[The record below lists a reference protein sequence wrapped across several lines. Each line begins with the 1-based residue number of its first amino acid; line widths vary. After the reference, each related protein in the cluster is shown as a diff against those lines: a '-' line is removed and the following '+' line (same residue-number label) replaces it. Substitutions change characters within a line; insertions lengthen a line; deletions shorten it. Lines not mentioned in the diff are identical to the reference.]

1 MAKLTQL
8 LAPHIT
14 LQEDL
19 APKSETAH
27 GGRLRR
33 MNSVIKE
40 NTGRVFSLNILTILF
55 LMPLIAILIIWLPLA
70 EDKLVADMNF
80 SAGLGIGYGAV
91 DQTLEGI
98 EAIYNL
104 RQLYILCSLAPGLAI
119 FGVGVAGA
127 MQVIRNLM
135 WGVEIKS
142 FKDMLKHFGRGIAR
156 HWYKSVPLF
165 LIGGLIGT
173 SGAYALIEVLKRI
186 ALFGSAGAGYWVWMI
201 LSFVVLFLFVTF
213 LIYCLPMSVCYRF
226 KAKDLIKNSLILDII
241 LILPGVVVSAFLCG
255 IPLIMLAGNIVR
267 YIVYGF
273 YLLFGTSLWLL
284 IITAYGQYAC
294 EGFINRLHE
303 FNTEQENKKAEQERK
318 TQQKQPS
325 GGKQK
330 GNSQVSNYKKKNKS
344 KKGGGIYNPLHGEDK
359 DAPFVSVDKYGNK
372 DGNKR

>member
-8 LAPHIT
+8 LAPHLT
-14 LQEDL
+14 LKEDL

-40 NTGRVFSLNILTILF
+40 NTGRVFSLNILAILF
-55 LMPLIAILIIWLPLA
+55 LMPLIGILIIWMPIA
-70 EDKLVADMNF
+70 EDKLVASMNF

-98 EAIYNL
+98 AAIYNL

-156 HWYKSVPLF
+156 HWYKCVPLF

-186 ALFGSAGAGYWVWMI
+186 ALYGSAGAGYWAWTVI
-201 LSFVVLFLFVTF
+201 SFIVLFLFITF
-213 LIYCLPMSVCYRF
+213 LIYCLPMSVCYKF
-226 KAKDLIKNSLILDII
+226 KAKDLIKNSLILDIV

-267 YIVYGF
+267 YIIYGF
-273 YLLFGTSLWLL
+273 YLLIGTSLWLL

-294 EGFINRLHE
+294 EGFINRLYE
-303 FNTEQENKKAEQERK
+303 FNEEQENKKSEQERK
-318 TQQKQPS
+318 MQQKQQPN
-325 GGKQK
+325 KQK
-330 GNSQVSNYKKKNKS
+330 GSSQVSDYKKKNKN
-344 KKGGGIYNPLHGEDK
+344 KKGASAYKPLADEK
-359 DAPFVSVDKYGNK
+359 DAPFMSADEYYGNK

>member
-8 LAPHIT
+8 LAPHLT
-14 LQEDL
+14 LKEDL

-40 NTGRVFSLNILTILF
+40 NTGRVFSLNILAILF
-55 LMPLIAILIIWLPLA
+55 LMPLIGILIIWMPMA
-70 EDKLVADMNF
+70 EDKLVASMNF

-98 EAIYNL
+98 AAIYNL

-156 HWYKSVPLF
+156 HWYKCVPLF

-186 ALFGSAGAGYWVWMI
+186 ALYGSAGAGYWAWTVI
-201 LSFVVLFLFVTF
+201 SFIVLFLFITF
-213 LIYCLPMSVCYRF
+213 LIYCLPMSVCYKF
-226 KAKDLIKNSLILDII
+226 KAKDLIKNSLILDIV

-267 YIVYGF
+267 YIIYGF
-273 YLLFGTSLWLL
+273 YLLIGTSLWLL

-294 EGFINRLHE
+294 EGFINRLYE
-303 FNTEQENKKAEQERK
+303 FNEEQENKKSKQERK
-318 TQQKQPS
+318 MQQKQQPN
-325 GGKQK
+325 KQK
-330 GNSQVSNYKKKNKS
+330 GSSQVSDYKKKNKN
-344 KKGGGIYNPLHGEDK
+344 KKGASAYKPLADEK
-359 DAPFVSVDKYGNK
+359 DAPFMSADEYYGNK

>member
-8 LAPHIT
+8 LAPHLT
-14 LQEDL
+14 LKEDL

-40 NTGRVFSLNILTILF
+40 NTGRVFSLNILAILF
-55 LMPLIAILIIWLPLA
+55 LMPLIGILIIWMPMA
-70 EDKLVADMNF
+70 EDKLVASMNF

-98 EAIYNL
+98 AAIYNL

-156 HWYKSVPLF
+156 HWYKCVPLF

-186 ALFGSAGAGYWVWMI
+186 ALYGSAGAGYWVWTVI
-201 LSFVVLFLFVTF
+201 SFIVLFLFITF
-213 LIYCLPMSVCYRF
+213 LIYCLPMSVCYKF
-226 KAKDLIKNSLILDII
+226 KAKDLIKNSLILDTV

-267 YIVYGF
+267 YIIYGF
-273 YLLFGTSLWLL
+273 YLLIGTSLWLL

-294 EGFINRLHE
+294 EGFINRLYE
-303 FNTEQENKKAEQERK
+303 FNEEQENKKSEQERK
-318 TQQKQPS
+318 MQQKQQPN
-325 GGKQK
+325 KQK
-330 GNSQVSNYKKKNKS
+330 GSSQVSDYKKKNKN
-344 KKGGGIYNPLHGEDK
+344 KKGASAYKPLADER
-359 DAPFVSVDKYGNK
+359 DAPFMSADEYYGNK

>member
-8 LAPHIT
+8 LAPHLT
-14 LQEDL
+14 LKEDL

-40 NTGRVFSLNILTILF
+40 NTGRVFSLNILAILF
-55 LMPLIAILIIWLPLA
+55 LMPLIGILIIWMPMA
-70 EDKLVADMNF
+70 EDKLVASMNF

-98 EAIYNL
+98 AAIYNL

-156 HWYKSVPLF
+156 HWYKCVPLF

-186 ALFGSAGAGYWVWMI
+186 ALYGSAGAGYWVWTVI
-201 LSFVVLFLFVTF
+201 SFIVLFLFITF
-213 LIYCLPMSVCYRF
+213 LIYCLPMSVCYKF
-226 KAKDLIKNSLILDII
+226 KAKDLIKNSMILDIV

-267 YIVYGF
+267 YIIYGF
-273 YLLFGTSLWLL
+273 YLLIGTSLWLL

-294 EGFINRLHE
+294 EGFINRLYE
-303 FNTEQENKKAEQERK
+303 FNEEQENKKSEQERK
-318 TQQKQPS
+318 MQQKQQPN
-325 GGKQK
+325 KQK
-330 GNSQVSNYKKKNKS
+330 GSSQVSDYKKKNKN
-344 KKGGGIYNPLHGEDK
+344 KKGASAYKPLADER
-359 DAPFVSVDKYGNK
+359 DAPFMSADEYYGNK

>member
-8 LAPHIT
+8 LAPHLT
-14 LQEDL
+14 LKEDL

-40 NTGRVFSLNILTILF
+40 NTGRVFSLNILAILF
-55 LMPLIAILIIWLPLA
+55 LMPLIGILIIWMPMA
-70 EDKLVADMNF
+70 EDKLVASMNF

-98 EAIYNL
+98 AAIYNL

-156 HWYKSVPLF
+156 HWYKCVPLF

-186 ALFGSAGAGYWVWMI
+186 ALYGSAGAGYWVWTVI
-201 LSFVVLFLFVTF
+201 SFIVLFLFITF
-213 LIYCLPMSVCYRF
+213 LIYCLPMSVCYKF
-226 KAKDLIKNSLILDII
+226 KAKDLIKNSLILDIV

-267 YIVYGF
+267 YIIYGF
-273 YLLFGTSLWLL
+273 YLLIGTSLWLL

-294 EGFINRLHE
+294 EGFINRLYE
-303 FNTEQENKKAEQERK
+303 FNEEQENKKSEQERK
-318 TQQKQPS
+318 MQQKQQPN
-325 GGKQK
+325 KQK
-330 GNSQVSNYKKKNKS
+330 GSSQVSDYKKKNKN
-344 KKGGGIYNPLHGEDK
+344 KKGASAYKPLTDEK
-359 DAPFVSVDKYGNK
+359 DAPFMSADEYYGNK

>member
-8 LAPHIT
+8 LAPHLT
-14 LQEDL
+14 LKEDL

-40 NTGRVFSLNILTILF
+40 NTGRVFSLNILAILF
-55 LMPLIAILIIWLPLA
+55 LMPLIGILIIWMPIA
-70 EDKLVADMNF
+70 EDKLVASMNF

-98 EAIYNL
+98 AAIYNL

-156 HWYKSVPLF
+156 HWYKCVPLF

-186 ALFGSAGAGYWVWMI
+186 ALYGSAGAGYWAWTVI
-201 LSFVVLFLFVTF
+201 SFIVLFLFITF
-213 LIYCLPMSVCYRF
+213 LIYCLPMSVCYKF
-226 KAKDLIKNSLILDII
+226 KAKDLIKNSLILDTV

-267 YIVYGF
+267 YIIYGF
-273 YLLFGTSLWLL
+273 YLLIGTSLWLL

-294 EGFINRLHE
+294 EGFINRLYE
-303 FNTEQENKKAEQERK
+303 FNEEQENKKSEQERK
-318 TQQKQPS
+318 MQQKQQPN
-325 GGKQK
+325 KQK
-330 GNSQVSNYKKKNKS
+330 GSSQVSDYKKKNKN
-344 KKGGGIYNPLHGEDK
+344 KKGASAYKPLADEK
-359 DAPFVSVDKYGNK
+359 DTPFMSADEYYGNK

>member
-8 LAPHIT
+8 LAPHLT
-14 LQEDL
+14 LKEDL

-40 NTGRVFSLNILTILF
+40 NTGRVFSLNILAILF
-55 LMPLIAILIIWLPLA
+55 LMPLIGILIIWMPMA
-70 EDKLVADMNF
+70 EDKLVASMNF

-98 EAIYNL
+98 AAIYNL

-156 HWYKSVPLF
+156 HWYKCVPLF

-186 ALFGSAGAGYWVWMI
+186 ALYGSAGAGYWVWTVI
-201 LSFVVLFLFVTF
+201 SFIVLFLFITF
-213 LIYCLPMSVCYRF
+213 LIYCLPMSVCYKF
-226 KAKDLIKNSLILDII
+226 KAKDLIKNSLILDIV

-267 YIVYGF
+267 YIIYGF
-273 YLLFGTSLWLL
+273 YLLIGTSLWLL

-294 EGFINRLHE
+294 EGFINRLYE
-303 FNTEQENKKAEQERK
+303 FNEEQENKKSEQERK
-318 TQQKQPS
+318 MQQKQQPN
-325 GGKQK
+325 KQK
-330 GNSQVSNYKKKNKS
+330 GSSQVSDYKKKNKN
-344 KKGGGIYNPLHGEDK
+344 KKGASAYKPLADEK
-359 DAPFVSVDKYGNK
+359 DAPFMSADEYYGNK

>member
-8 LAPHIT
+8 LAPHLT
-14 LQEDL
+14 LKEDL

-40 NTGRVFSLNILTILF
+40 NTGRVFSLNILAILF
-55 LMPLIAILIIWLPLA
+55 LMPLIGILIIWMPIA
-70 EDKLVADMNF
+70 EDKLVASMNF

-98 EAIYNL
+98 AAIYNL

-156 HWYKSVPLF
+156 HWYKCVPLF

-186 ALFGSAGAGYWVWMI
+186 ALYGSAGAGYWAWTVI
-201 LSFVVLFLFVTF
+201 SFIVLFLFITF
-213 LIYCLPMSVCYRF
+213 LIYCLPMSVCYKF
-226 KAKDLIKNSLILDII
+226 KAKDLIKNSLILDTV

-267 YIVYGF
+267 YIIYGF
-273 YLLFGTSLWLL
+273 YLLIGTSLWLL

-294 EGFINRLHE
+294 EGFINRLYE
-303 FNTEQENKKAEQERK
+303 FNEEQENKKSEQERK
-318 TQQKQPS
+318 MQQKQQPN
-325 GGKQK
+325 KQK
-330 GNSQVSNYKKKNKS
+330 GSSQVSDYKKKNKN
-344 KKGGGIYNPLHGEDK
+344 KKGASAYKPLADEK
-359 DAPFVSVDKYGNK
+359 DAPFMSADEYYGNK

>member
-8 LAPHIT
+8 LAPHLT
-14 LQEDL
+14 LKEDL

-40 NTGRVFSLNILTILF
+40 NTGRVFSLNILAILF
-55 LMPLIAILIIWLPLA
+55 LMPLIGIHIIWMPIA
-70 EDKLVADMNF
+70 EDKLVASMNF

-98 EAIYNL
+98 AAIYNL

-156 HWYKSVPLF
+156 HWYKCVPLF

-186 ALFGSAGAGYWVWMI
+186 ALYGSAGAGYWAWTVI
-201 LSFVVLFLFVTF
+201 SFAVLFLFITF
-213 LIYCLPMSVCYRF
+213 LIYCLPMSVCYKF
-226 KAKDLIKNSLILDII
+226 KAKDLIKNSLILDTV

-267 YIVYGF
+267 YIIYGF
-273 YLLFGTSLWLL
+273 YLLIGTSLWLL

-294 EGFINRLHE
+294 EGFINRLYE
-303 FNTEQENKKAEQERK
+303 FNEEQENKKSEQERK
-318 TQQKQPS
+318 MQQKQQPN
-325 GGKQK
+325 KQK
-330 GNSQVSNYKKKNKS
+330 GSSQVSDYKKKNKN
-344 KKGGGIYNPLHGEDK
+344 KKGASAYKPLADEK
-359 DAPFVSVDKYGNK
+359 DAPFMSADEYYGNK

>member
-8 LAPHIT
+8 LAPHLT
-14 LQEDL
+14 LKEDL

-40 NTGRVFSLNILTILF
+40 NTGRVFSLNILAILF
-55 LMPLIAILIIWLPLA
+55 LMPLIGILIIWMPMA
-70 EDKLVADMNF
+70 EDKLVASMNF

-98 EAIYNL
+98 AAIYNL

-156 HWYKSVPLF
+156 HWYKCVPLF

-186 ALFGSAGAGYWVWMI
+186 ALYGSAGAGYWAWTVI
-201 LSFVVLFLFVTF
+201 SFIVLFLFITF
-213 LIYCLPMSVCYRF
+213 LIYCLPMSVCYKF
-226 KAKDLIKNSLILDII
+226 KAKDLIKNSLILDTV

-267 YIVYGF
+267 YIIYGF
-273 YLLFGTSLWLL
+273 YLLIGTSLWLL

-294 EGFINRLHE
+294 EGFINRLYE
-303 FNTEQENKKAEQERK
+303 FNEEQENKKSEQERK
-318 TQQKQPS
+318 MQQKQQPN
-325 GGKQK
+325 KQK
-330 GNSQVSNYKKKNKS
+330 GSSQVSDYKKKNKN
-344 KKGGGIYNPLHGEDK
+344 KKGASAYKPLADEK
-359 DAPFVSVDKYGNK
+359 DAPFMSADEYYGNK

>member
-8 LAPHIT
+8 LAPHLT
-14 LQEDL
+14 LKEDL

-40 NTGRVFSLNILTILF
+40 NTGRVFSLNILAILF
-55 LMPLIAILIIWLPLA
+55 LMPLIGILIIWMPMA
-70 EDKLVADMNF
+70 EDKLVESMNF

-98 EAIYNL
+98 AAIYNL

-156 HWYKSVPLF
+156 HWYKCVPLF

-186 ALFGSAGAGYWVWMI
+186 ALYGSAGAGYWVWTVI
-201 LSFVVLFLFVTF
+201 SFIVLFLFITF
-213 LIYCLPMSVCYRF
+213 LIYCLPMSVCYKF
-226 KAKDLIKNSLILDII
+226 KAKDLIKNSLILDIV

-267 YIVYGF
+267 YIIYGF
-273 YLLFGTSLWLL
+273 YLLIGTSLWLL

-294 EGFINRLHE
+294 EGFINRLYE
-303 FNTEQENKKAEQERK
+303 FNEEQENKKSEQERK
-318 TQQKQPS
+318 MQQKQQPN
-325 GGKQK
+325 KQK
-330 GNSQVSNYKKKNKS
+330 GSSQVSDYKKKNKN
-344 KKGGGIYNPLHGEDK
+344 KKGASAYKPLADER
-359 DAPFVSVDKYGNK
+359 DAPFMSADEYYGNK

>member
-1 MAKLTQL
+1 M
-8 LAPHIT
+8 
-14 LQEDL
+14 
-19 APKSETAH
+19 
-27 GGRLRR
+27 
-33 MNSVIKE
+33 
-40 NTGRVFSLNILTILF
+40 
-55 LMPLIAILIIWLPLA
+55 
-70 EDKLVADMNF
+70 
-80 SAGLGIGYGAV
+80 

-98 EAIYNL
+98 AAIYNL

-156 HWYKSVPLF
+156 HWYKCVPLF

-186 ALFGSAGAGYWVWMI
+186 ALYGSAGAGYWAWTVI
-201 LSFVVLFLFVTF
+201 SFIVLFLFITF
-213 LIYCLPMSVCYRF
+213 LIYCLPMSVCYKF
-226 KAKDLIKNSLILDII
+226 KAKDLIKNSLILDIV

-267 YIVYGF
+267 YIIYGF
-273 YLLFGTSLWLL
+273 YLLIGTSLWLL

-294 EGFINRLHE
+294 EGFINRLYE
-303 FNTEQENKKAEQERK
+303 FNEEQENKKSEQERK
-318 TQQKQPS
+318 MQQKQQPN
-325 GGKQK
+325 KQK
-330 GNSQVSNYKKKNKS
+330 GSSQVSDYKKKNKN
-344 KKGGGIYNPLHGEDK
+344 KKGASAYKPLADEK
-359 DAPFVSVDKYGNK
+359 DAPFMSADEYYGNK

>member
-8 LAPHIT
+8 LAPHLT
-14 LQEDL
+14 LKEDL

-40 NTGRVFSLNILTILF
+40 NTGRVFSLNILAILF
-55 LMPLIAILIIWLPLA
+55 LMPLIGILIIWMPMA
-70 EDKLVADMNF
+70 EDKLVASMNF

-98 EAIYNL
+98 AAIYNL

-119 FGVGVAGA
+119 FGVGVSGA

-156 HWYKSVPLF
+156 HWYKCVPLF

-186 ALFGSAGAGYWVWMI
+186 ALYGSAGAGYWAWTVI
-201 LSFVVLFLFVTF
+201 SFIVLFLFITF
-213 LIYCLPMSVCYRF
+213 LIYCLPMSVCYKF
-226 KAKDLIKNSLILDII
+226 KAKDLIKNSLILDIV

-267 YIVYGF
+267 YIIYGF
-273 YLLFGTSLWLL
+273 YLLIGTSLWLL

-294 EGFINRLHE
+294 EGFINRLYE
-303 FNTEQENKKAEQERK
+303 FNEEQENKKSEQERK
-318 TQQKQPS
+318 MQQKQQPN
-325 GGKQK
+325 KQK
-330 GNSQVSNYKKKNKS
+330 GSSQVSDYKKKNKN
-344 KKGGGIYNPLHGEDK
+344 KKGASAYKPLADEK
-359 DAPFVSVDKYGNK
+359 DAPFMSADEYYGNK

>member
-8 LAPHIT
+8 LAPHLT
-14 LQEDL
+14 LKEDL

-40 NTGRVFSLNILTILF
+40 NTGRVFSLNILAILF
-55 LMPLIAILIIWLPLA
+55 LMPLIGILIIWMPMA
-70 EDKLVADMNF
+70 EDKLVASMNF

-98 EAIYNL
+98 AAIYNL

-156 HWYKSVPLF
+156 HWYKCVPLF

-186 ALFGSAGAGYWVWMI
+186 ALYGSAGAGYWVWTVI
-201 LSFVVLFLFVTF
+201 SFIVLFLFITF
-213 LIYCLPMSVCYRF
+213 LIYCLPMSVCYKF
-226 KAKDLIKNSLILDII
+226 KAKDLIKNSLILDTV

-267 YIVYGF
+267 YIIYGF
-273 YLLFGTSLWLL
+273 YLLIGTSLWLL

-294 EGFINRLHE
+294 EGFINRLYE
-303 FNTEQENKKAEQERK
+303 FNEEQENKKSEQERK
-318 TQQKQPS
+318 MQQKQQPN
-325 GGKQK
+325 KQK
-330 GNSQVSNYKKKNKS
+330 GSSQVSDYKKKNKN
-344 KKGGGIYNPLHGEDK
+344 KKGASAYKPLTDEK
-359 DAPFVSVDKYGNK
+359 DAPFMSADEYYGNK

>member
-8 LAPHIT
+8 LAPHLT
-14 LQEDL
+14 LKEDL

-40 NTGRVFSLNILTILF
+40 NTGRVFSLNILAILF
-55 LMPLIAILIIWLPLA
+55 LMPLIGILIIWMPMA
-70 EDKLVADMNF
+70 EDKLVASMNF

-98 EAIYNL
+98 AAIYNL

-156 HWYKSVPLF
+156 HWYKCVPLF

-186 ALFGSAGAGYWVWMI
+186 ALYGSAGAGYWVWTVI
-201 LSFVVLFLFVTF
+201 SFIVLFLFITF
-213 LIYCLPMSVCYRF
+213 LIYCLPMSVCYKF
-226 KAKDLIKNSLILDII
+226 KAKDLIKNSLILDTV

-267 YIVYGF
+267 YIIYGF
-273 YLLFGTSLWLL
+273 YLLIGTSLWLL

-294 EGFINRLHE
+294 EGFINRLYE
-303 FNTEQENKKAEQERK
+303 FNEEQENKKSEQERK
-318 TQQKQPS
+318 MQQKQQPN
-325 GGKQK
+325 KQK
-330 GNSQVSNYKKKNKS
+330 GSSQVSDYKKKNKN
-344 KKGGGIYNPLHGEDK
+344 KKGASAYKPLADEK
-359 DAPFVSVDKYGNK
+359 DTPFMSADEYYGNK

>member
-8 LAPHIT
+8 LAPHLT
-14 LQEDL
+14 LKEDL

-40 NTGRVFSLNILTILF
+40 NTGRVFSLNILASLF
-55 LMPLIAILIIWLPLA
+55 LMPLIGILIIWMPMA
-70 EDKLVADMNF
+70 EDKLVASMNF

-98 EAIYNL
+98 AAIYNL

-156 HWYKSVPLF
+156 HWYKCVPLF

-186 ALFGSAGAGYWVWMI
+186 ALYGSAGAGYWAWTVI
-201 LSFVVLFLFVTF
+201 SFIVLFLFITF
-213 LIYCLPMSVCYRF
+213 LIYCLPMSVCYKF
-226 KAKDLIKNSLILDII
+226 KAKDLIKNSLILDTV

-267 YIVYGF
+267 YIIYGF
-273 YLLFGTSLWLL
+273 YLLIGTSLWLL

-294 EGFINRLHE
+294 EGFINRLYE
-303 FNTEQENKKAEQERK
+303 FNEEQENKKSEQERK
-318 TQQKQPS
+318 MQQKQQPN
-325 GGKQK
+325 KQK
-330 GNSQVSNYKKKNKS
+330 GSSQVSDYKKKNKN
-344 KKGGGIYNPLHGEDK
+344 KKGASAYKPLADEK
-359 DAPFVSVDKYGNK
+359 DAPFMSADEYYGNK

>member
-8 LAPHIT
+8 LAPHLT
-14 LQEDL
+14 LKEDL

-40 NTGRVFSLNILTILF
+40 NTGRVFSLNILAILF
-55 LMPLIAILIIWLPLA
+55 LMPLIGILIIWMPMA
-70 EDKLVADMNF
+70 EDKLVASMNF

-98 EAIYNL
+98 AAIYNL

-156 HWYKSVPLF
+156 HWYKCVPLF

-186 ALFGSAGAGYWVWMI
+186 ALYGSAGAGYWAWTVI
-201 LSFVVLFLFVTF
+201 SFIVLFLFITF
-213 LIYCLPMSVCYRF
+213 LIYCLPMSVCYKF
-226 KAKDLIKNSLILDII
+226 KAKDLIKNSLILDTV

-267 YIVYGF
+267 YIIYGF
-273 YLLFGTSLWLL
+273 YLLIGTSLWLL

-294 EGFINRLHE
+294 EGFINRLYE
-303 FNTEQENKKAEQERK
+303 FNEEQENKKSEQERK
-318 TQQKQPS
+318 MQQKQQPN
-325 GGKQK
+325 KQK
-330 GNSQVSNYKKKNKS
+330 GSSQVSDYKKKNKN
-344 KKGGGIYNPLHGEDK
+344 KKGASAYKPLADER
-359 DAPFVSVDKYGNK
+359 DAPFMSADEYYGNK

>member
-8 LAPHIT
+8 LAPHLT
-14 LQEDL
+14 LKEDL

-40 NTGRVFSLNILTILF
+40 NTGRVFSLNILAILF
-55 LMPLIAILIIWLPLA
+55 LMPLIGILIIWMPMA
-70 EDKLVADMNF
+70 EDKLVASMNF

-98 EAIYNL
+98 AAIYNL

-156 HWYKSVPLF
+156 HWYKCVPLF

-186 ALFGSAGAGYWVWMI
+186 ALYGSAGAGYWAWTVI
-201 LSFVVLFLFVTF
+201 SFIVLFLFITF
-213 LIYCLPMSVCYRF
+213 LIYCLPMSVCYKF
-226 KAKDLIKNSLILDII
+226 KAKDLIKNSLILDIV

-267 YIVYGF
+267 YIIYGF
-273 YLLFGTSLWLL
+273 YLLIGTSLWLL

-294 EGFINRLHE
+294 EGFINRLYE
-303 FNTEQENKKAEQERK
+303 FNEEQENKKSEQERK
-318 TQQKQPS
+318 MQQKQQPN
-325 GGKQK
+325 KQK
-330 GNSQVSNYKKKNKS
+330 GSSQVSDYKKKNKN
-344 KKGGGIYNPLHGEDK
+344 KKGASAYKPLADEK
-359 DAPFVSVDKYGNK
+359 DAPFMSADEYYGNK

>member
-8 LAPHIT
+8 LAPHLT
-14 LQEDL
+14 LKEDL

-40 NTGRVFSLNILTILF
+40 NTGRVFSLNILAILF
-55 LMPLIAILIIWLPLA
+55 LMPLIGILIIWMPIA
-70 EDKLVADMNF
+70 EDKLVASMNF

-98 EAIYNL
+98 AAIYNL

-156 HWYKSVPLF
+156 HWYKCVPLF

-186 ALFGSAGAGYWVWMI
+186 ALYGSAGAGYWVWTVI
-201 LSFVVLFLFVTF
+201 SFIVLFLFITF
-213 LIYCLPMSVCYRF
+213 LIYCLPMSVCYKF
-226 KAKDLIKNSLILDII
+226 KAKDLIKNSLILDIV

-267 YIVYGF
+267 YIIYGF
-273 YLLFGTSLWLL
+273 YLLIGTSLWLL

-294 EGFINRLHE
+294 EGFINRLYE
-303 FNTEQENKKAEQERK
+303 FNEEQENKKSEQERK
-318 TQQKQPS
+318 MQQKQQPN
-325 GGKQK
+325 KQK
-330 GNSQVSNYKKKNKS
+330 GSSQVSDYKKKNKN
-344 KKGGGIYNPLHGEDK
+344 KKGASAYKPLADER
-359 DAPFVSVDKYGNK
+359 DAPFMSADEYYGNK

>member
-8 LAPHIT
+8 LAPHLT
-14 LQEDL
+14 LKEDL

-40 NTGRVFSLNILTILF
+40 NTGRVFSLNILAILF
-55 LMPLIAILIIWLPLA
+55 LMPLIGILIIWMPMA
-70 EDKLVADMNF
+70 EDKLVASMNF

-98 EAIYNL
+98 AAIYNL

-156 HWYKSVPLF
+156 HWYKCVPLF

-186 ALFGSAGAGYWVWMI
+186 ALYGSAGAGYWAWAVI
-201 LSFVVLFLFVTF
+201 SFIVLFLFITV
-213 LIYCLPMSVCYRF
+213 LIYCLPMSVCYKF
-226 KAKDLIKNSLILDII
+226 KAKDLIKNSLILDIV

-267 YIVYGF
+267 YIIYGF
-273 YLLFGTSLWLL
+273 YLLIGTSLWLL

-294 EGFINRLHE
+294 EGFINRLYE
-303 FNTEQENKKAEQERK
+303 FNEEQENKKSEQERK
-318 TQQKQPS
+318 MQQKQQPN
-325 GGKQK
+325 KQK
-330 GNSQVSNYKKKNKS
+330 GSSQVSDYKKKNKN
-344 KKGGGIYNPLHGEDK
+344 KKGASAYKPLADEK
-359 DAPFVSVDKYGNK
+359 DAPFMSADEYYGNK

>member
-8 LAPHIT
+8 LAPHLT
-14 LQEDL
+14 LKEDL

-40 NTGRVFSLNILTILF
+40 NTGRVFSLNILAILF
-55 LMPLIAILIIWLPLA
+55 LMPLIGILIIWMPMA
-70 EDKLVADMNF
+70 EDKLVASMNF

-98 EAIYNL
+98 AAIYNL

-156 HWYKSVPLF
+156 HWYKCVPLF

-186 ALFGSAGAGYWVWMI
+186 ALYGSAGAGYWAWTVI
-201 LSFVVLFLFVTF
+201 SFIVLFLFITF
-213 LIYCLPMSVCYRF
+213 LIYCLPMSVCYKF
-226 KAKDLIKNSLILDII
+226 KAKDLIKNSLILDIV

-267 YIVYGF
+267 YIIYGF
-273 YLLFGTSLWLL
+273 YLLIGTSLWLL

-294 EGFINRLHE
+294 EGFINRLYE
-303 FNTEQENKKAEQERK
+303 FNEEQENKKSEQERK
-318 TQQKQPS
+318 MQQKQQPN
-325 GGKQK
+325 KQK
-330 GNSQVSNYKKKNKS
+330 GSSQVSDYKKKNKN
-344 KKGGGIYNPLHGEDK
+344 KKGASAYKPLADEK
-359 DAPFVSVDKYGNK
+359 AAPFMSADEYYGNK